1 MLCFKDKKL
10 CHEVQIRVRYADTD
24 RMGYSYYGNYPTY
37 FEVARTEFLR
47 ELGLSY
53 KQLEDDGY
61 LLPIR
66 KMSIEYLKPALY
78 DELLTVRTYYKKL
91 HSVKV
96 EFYHEVYNEKNEL
109 INTAEIFLVFV
120 NDKTRRP
127 TQGPAYYLDLIKK
140 YWDEMAE
147 KEA

>member
-1 MLCFKDKKL
+1 MLCFENDKL

-47 ELGLSY
+47 EMGFSY

-78 DELLTVRTYYKKL
+78 DELLTVRTYYQKV
-91 HSVKV
+91 HSIKV
-96 EFYHEVYNEKNEL
+96 EFRHEVYNEKGEL
-109 INTAEIFLVFV
+109 INMADIFLVFV
-120 NDKTRRP
+120 SAKTRRP
-127 TQGPAYYLDLIKK
+127 VQAPAYYLDLIRKH
-140 YWDEMAE
+140 WSGE
-147 KEA
+147 K